1 MWYCTYI
8 ENLGMGKLVASHTV
22 KVIGNNFVIMA
33 VNEYAKYNFTI
44 FDNIDEESLDEQL
57 MIRQIPQYFPS
68 PKSFHILY
76 LLTVI
81 LECFKSWLELQIDSF
96 GLSVI

>member
-1 MWYCTYI
+1 
-8 ENLGMGKLVASHTV
+8 
-22 KVIGNNFVIMA
+22 MA
-33 VNEYAKYNFTI
+33 VNEYAKYNFAI
-44 FDNIDEESLDEQL
+44 SVNIDEESLDEQL

-68 PKSFHILY
+68 PKFFRILC

-81 LECFKSWLELQIDSF
+81 LECLKSWLELQIDSF

>member
-1 MWYCTYI
+1 
-8 ENLGMGKLVASHTV
+8 
-22 KVIGNNFVIMA
+22 MA
-33 VNEYAKYNFTI
+33 VNEYAKYI
-44 FDNIDEESLDEQL
+44 FAISINIDEENLAEQL
-57 MIRQIPQYFPS
+57 MICQIPQYFPS

-81 LECFKSWLELQIDSF
+81 LECLKSWLELQIDSF